1 MNKEQQERPA
11 VPITR
16 VRVECEIGMT
26 NGGNT
31 HNKFLAVLDDDVP
44 MRDLLKALSEQYNS
58 YYRKSTGL
66 CIIEQA
72 KDESGERLP
81 RVGRV
86 GDTLKHDDLLRLRGR
101 QLLPEV
107 VEDSAI
113 SWLFRTPAPPTAN
126 HEMTPATCNA
136 IAEALLPT
144 LIPSLIPALVTAL
157 VPALVPALAPVFS
170 QSVTAIREAP
180 RPHPHRRAHDSQDT
194 DSETTTMND
203 DINRDNV
210 PSANSD
216 DIEQDNS
223 SPESGSFTSET
234 EDDKAPA
241 AMVEQVVRVE
251 AASDNNSSNS
261 DSSDNDEDTEAHKEI
276 IRYKVT
282 VGLKEDAAQTAKA
295 HDNALMSLFKS
306 DPLMDEDTDSSD
318 EDEDMSPVKEVPHSN
333 LLIVAQAAPVFDDLM
348 SPKVVQ
354 IKPMETPAKVMV
366 TKPTYSNGLD
376 SLVLAQTAS
385 SSSTSTSPASSRSPS
400 LAPVRS
406 PAPSPAPVPR
416 RESMSLFTT
425 PAIPSSISPSAN
437 KTSAVPTRIA
447 TSPVMSRMLTSA
459 AKNPSTG
466 SDQSRRLVSSERPMK
481 SKAFAGF
488 AIAVPQDP
496 FRSFSAGIGKEYDES
511 EDDEDEDDI
520 TSSQDFLYSAKS
532 RPTPVRAFS
541 PIVKDEG
548 DEEEGMLQDMYR
560 LPAVQVK
567 HEIQNEQFKE
577 RVKGEDNV
585 ASITTSEPS
594 AQASLVNIKEEPL
607 SQNVATSIA
616 KHQDSV
622 NTLATSLLDRQ
633 EEDEDEDGPLSPE
646 ISPPGALLE
655 YLNRP
660 ASSSLR
666 TIGQIPG
673 SSGAGKHLP
682 LSTKPVQV
690 TSRSGSVFNMLV
702 YPTFADHAKNQGPD
716 KVPDRSVDT
725 TEIEDFLQ
733 KDMGGLSRDKSLT
746 SAPFFLPRVDPV
758 SAAVKAES
766 LSPGPVSS
774 PVLDPGRDFGEES
787 TVSPELRPSASPMV
801 IARTNESH
809 QAVDELKLDSNN
821 HDDEHHHGISD
832 DEDSIFNIPS
842 AQPIVLGSEAMA
854 NIPDGPYSQDD
865 TRDAMDEV
873 YSSASDF
880 SEDDDEPADSGL
892 KRKTLTSSSGQELKR
907 QRIVSSPSSDDDSD
921 DSDDSDGDGK
931 KAAGKGDSVVQPH
944 PLDVLDDLPLFSSR
958 SSLPSMP
965 TLTSLSQEHSVK
977 AKKMG
982 SLELALQQQ
991 QDDDD
996 DDGDDSTAVKRT
1008 GPTTVASRSARGG
1021 WSRGGS
1027 TSAAARGAGSSGH
1040 GRGGSGGR
1048 GGRGG
1053 VTIAGAGRR
1062 AGGVKP
1068 SGGLEDL
1075 FA

>member
-1 MNKEQQERPA
+1 MNEEQQERPA

-16 VRVECEIGMT
+16 VRVECEISMT

-31 HNKFLAVLDDDVP
+31 HIKFLAVLDDDVP
-44 MRDLLKALSEQYNS
+44 MRNLLKTLSEQYNS
-58 YYRKSTGL
+58 YYRKSTGF

-126 HEMTPATCNA
+126 HEMTPATCSA

-144 LIPSLIPALVTAL
+144 LIPSLIPALVSAL
-157 VPALVPALAPVFS
+157 VPALKPHGLILTAARTTVRT
-170 QSVTAIREAP
+170 QS
-180 RPHPHRRAHDSQDT
+180 D
-194 DSETTTMND
+194 
-203 DINRDNV
+203 
-210 PSANSD
+210 
-216 DIEQDNS
+216 DNS
-223 SPESGSFTSET
+223 SS
-234 EDDKAPA
+234 
-241 AMVEQVVRVE
+241 
-251 AASDNNSSNS
+251 S

-276 IRYKVT
+276 VRYKAT
-282 VGLKEDAAQTAKA
+282 VGRKETGLKEDAAQTAKA
-295 HDNALMSLFKS
+295 HDNALMGLFKS

-333 LLIVAQAAPVFDDLM
+333 LLIVAQATPVFDNLM
-348 SPKVVQ
+348 PPKVVQ
-354 IKPMETPAKVMV
+354 IKPMETPAKVMA
-366 TKPTYSNGLD
+366 TKPTYANGLD

-437 KTSAVPTRIA
+437 ITSAVPTRIA
-447 TSPVMSRMLTSA
+447 TSPVMPRMLTSA

-577 RVKGEDNV
+577 RVKGEDKV

-594 AQASLVNIKEEPL
+594 AQASLVDIKEEPL
-607 SQNVATSIA
+607 SQNVATAIA

-622 NTLATSLLDRQ
+622 DTLATSLLDRQ

-673 SSGAGKHLP
+673 SSG
-682 LSTKPVQV
+682 
-690 TSRSGSVFNMLV
+690 
-702 YPTFADHAKNQGPD
+702 PD
-716 KVPDRSVDT
+716 KVPDSSVDT
-725 TEIEDFLQ
+725 TEIEAFLQ

-774 PVLDPGRDFGEES
+774 PALDPGRDFGDES

-865 TRDAMDEV
+865 TRDAMDEL

-921 DSDDSDGDGK
+921 DSDDSDGDGE
-931 KAAGKGDSVVQPH
+931 KASGKGGSLVQPH
-944 PLDVLDDLPLFSSR
+944 PLDALDDLPLFSSR

-991 QDDDD
+991 QADDDN
-996 DDGDDSTAVKRT
+996 DGDDSTAIKRT
-1008 GPTTVASRSARGG
+1008 GPTTVVSRSARGG

-1040 GRGGSGGR
+1040 GRGG
-1048 GGRGG
+1048 